1 MNGIPD
7 KLNLSIDITCNM
19 ALEKMPASV
28 RKQFWR
34 QVQKISAHPEANGH
48 NFERINGASDKRMRS
63 LRIDQGYRAI
73 ALQEGNDLLLV
84 HVDEHDKAYQW
95 AERRRAVVDDIT
107 RSVRFVMA
115 VSEELTLVPE
125 APSPEPLKPGLF
137 DAWTDA
143 DLISVGIL
151 ADHLSTVRA
160 ISDDDAITS
169 APELDEVA
177 QLSLTGLAAGL
188 SLEEVREEIGLSDE
202 PTKELSFAEALRS
215 DIAQRRIR
223 VLDDKDLEAFI
234 DQDMA
239 AWRIFLHPMQR
250 RLAEGRKATTLVRGG
265 AGTGK
270 TVVAMHRARW
280 LADQIRRDS
289 SRKGR
294 KVLVT
299 TFTRNLAADIRENLN
314 NLCRE
319 HLVGPAPAIEV
330 MNLDAWVGD
339 FLRARKFDRRIVFSG
354 GKEMEELWAEALE
367 RFPIPEGMS
376 RSFVRDEWSQVI
388 QAQGLEQTHDYFRAP
403 RVGRGSPLSRPQ
415 RKELWSIYE
424 FMRAR
429 MIEEGIAEPD
439 DGYRAVKALLDGGG
453 ITLPFDHI
461 IVDETQDM
469 GEQAIKMLRA
479 MVPERDNDLF
489 LVGDAHQRIYP
500 RKASMSACGVN
511 IRGRRSNILR
521 INYRTTEEIRRW
533 AVQVMAGQKVDDM
546 DEATES
552 AKGYRSL
559 MHGPEP
565 MLATAASKVDELEQ
579 LVAWLKSLDL
589 TKLTVGVCA
598 FSRFQRDEIAD
609 HLAQAGLQSIV
620 LEHESDDPSTP
631 GVRLL
636 TMHRSKGL
644 EFDAVCLMFMGK
656 TEFPP
661 AWMQKP
667 DAFPDQAA
675 REDAVSRLNSL
686 VHVAATRARSLL
698 RVSSVDWERL
708 CCTNPVRGFIS

>member
-1 MNGIPD
+1 MTASTE

-19 ALEKMPASV
+19 ALEKLPATV
-28 RKQFWR
+28 RKQFWKL
-34 QVQKISAHPEANGH
+34 VQKISAHQEANGH
-48 NFERINGASDKRMRS
+48 NFERINAASDKRMRS

-107 RSVRFVMA
+107 RSVRFVIA
-115 VSEELTLVPE
+115 VSEDITP
-125 APSPEPLKPGLF
+125 APAMPGQTPSKAGLF
-137 DAWTDA
+137 DAWA
-143 DLISVGIL
+143 EEDLISVGVL
-151 ADHLSTVRA
+151 AEHIATVRA
-160 ISDDDAITS
+160 ILEEDEIT
-169 APELDEVA
+169 AAAGLDEVA

-188 SLEEVREEIGLSDE
+188 SLEEVREELGLAGRPSHE
-202 PTKELSFAEALRS
+202 VSFGEALRS

-223 VLDDKDLEAFI
+223 VLNDKDLEDFI
-234 DQDMA
+234 DRDMA

-280 LADQIRRDS
+280 LADQIRRDP

-294 KVLVT
+294 RVLVT

-319 HLVGPAPAIEV
+319 HLSGPSPVIEV

-339 FLRARKFDRRIVFSG
+339 FLRARKFERNIVFNGST
-354 GKEMEELWAEALE
+354 EMELLWDEALE
-367 RFPIPEGMS
+367 RFALPTGLS
-376 RSFVRDEWSQVI
+376 RLFVQDEWLQVV
-388 QAQGLEQTHDYFRAP
+388 QAQGLEQMHDYFRAP

-415 RKELWSIYE
+415 RKELWAIYE
-424 FMRAR
+424 FLRAR
-429 MIEEGIAEPD
+429 MIEEGIAEPE
-439 DGYRAVKALLDGGG
+439 DGYRAVRAILDAGA
-453 ITLPFDHI
+453 IALPFDHI

-469 GEQAIKMLRA
+469 GEQAIRMLRA
-479 MVPERDNDLF
+479 MVPEQENDLF
-489 LVGDAHQRIYP
+489 FVGDAHQRIYP

-511 IRGRRSNILR
+511 VRGRRSSILR

-533 AVQVMAGQKVDDM
+533 AVRIMAGQTVDDM
-546 DEATES
+546 DDAAES

-559 MHGPEP
+559 MHGPDP
-565 MLATAASKVDELEQ
+565 
-579 LVAWLKSLDL
+579 
-589 TKLTVGVCA
+589 
-598 FSRFQRDEIAD
+598 I
-609 HLAQAGLQSIV
+609 LAQAGSTAEELHQLVEWLGSLDLDQIAVGVCTFSNLQRDKVSAHLAKSGLNATV
-620 LEHESDDPSTP
+620 LKHESDDPSTP
-631 GVRLL
+631 GIRLL

-656 TEFPP
+656 PDFPP
-661 AWMQKP
+661 GWMQRA
-667 DAFPDQAA
+667 DAFPDDAA
-675 REDAVSRLNSL
+675 REDAIQRLNSL
-686 VHVAATRARSLL
+686 VHVAATRARSIL
-698 RVSSVDWERL
+698 RVSSVGPMR
-708 CCTNPVRGFIS
+708 